1 MGNIDYS
8 KIYNE
13 NKENWKALTEEPH
26 KYEALLAG
34 HYSDSNH
41 FVYELL
47 QNAEDEKA
55 SRVVIEYYKDKL
67 VFYHNGEPFDEG
79 DVRGVSSM
87 LMGTKDRFDAQTI
100 GRFGMGF
107 KSVFK
112 YTNQPVIYSDHE
124 AFMIK
129 NYLLPVEITE
139 GWDYEHEKANLQYR
153 FGNGKTYFPFFNS
166 DHLTK
171 IVIPFVKT
179 DDNGVFYNADGK
191 DVLQK
196 LSGLNGEILLFLTYI
211 KDLYWINKQ
220 KNHHVRIT
228 LSDDKA
234 DKNIITCRITG
245 SSYVR
250 DEVSRYLRYKK
261 VFNHVKM
268 KSAEVAVAYK
278 LNAVS
283 KNVNEMG
290 NTPVWVYFPTRDM
303 TALPF
308 LIHGS
313 FETAVSREK
322 LMTPSGFNSD
332 LMDKLGDLIAESLTD
347 MAKRLMIT
355 QAFIRRVLI
364 AAFKDEESH
373 HTIPDIKKKVT
384 DAFIRG
390 KLLPDRKSN
399 YRTIKELTLPVP
411 FQMAELCEQ
420 PVFAHTFDAAKHFVA
435 FNNEK
440 ERNFT
445 EYFLWLKN
453 DLKIPVYSLA
463 DWAAHLTDGDFL
475 PEEVNVRNFE
485 SIETLYNLLNSHRLS
500 LYTTGLSY
508 TRAGAYDVAIKEML
522 REAWNALKEAPLI
535 LNKDRRLVPAYK
547 DKKPAIY
554 ISLSGNY
561 RNSVN
566 ASVILPSFATTYH
579 KLFEEA
585 FEIPE
590 FDDYQF
596 IKEKIVQKY
605 TLATKNETIKFED
618 RRNAL
623 EEYASDIK
631 QIISFV
637 EESHKYEDMR
647 DLLKGACIIKVWN
660 PDGKA
665 LFARPQ
671 NTYLPKSDEGVDLT
685 KYFHPV
691 PNYSYGTYG
700 NYVFYNKEQ
709 INFDCSLIDFRFF
722 NDYGI
727 PLSKMR
733 LLGVLTTPVI
743 DGIRYDHSGRGDN
756 YWDALGEFCP
766 NIKIIGLET
775 NLIFIEGHP
784 ADKLAKE
791 KSSAILNLLLSIS
804 PKLAGK
810 IRRKKTASRV
820 TDECATEL
828 LRALK
833 GYRWLFDKN
842 HSLHSARELS
852 KYELDSEIYGE
863 LPKNKEVFALLGF
876 VEKEEDTKADAFD
889 MVEKLDK
896 HTKKVMFRQLAREL
910 GYDLQKMENTTGNEE
925 QAVEAFNPN
934 DWLSDEF
941 PKRIVRNMDYLVR
954 HVREQFFCADP
965 VKYQQVYRQIRT
977 SKSAKSDR
985 EYSLGMYT
993 NESNTQI
1000 CQICKKRAIHP
1011 EAIELSN
1018 FGIEMPQLHIC
1029 LCKDCASEYKRE
1041 RDNNKEHFK
1050 TKITRKIRQL
1060 NISSQADSY
1069 DIEVAKK
1076 LTVSFTQTHIAEI
1089 KEILDLIDRYGLPT
1103 PEASEEKPTIITEGV
1118 PAKNKPEEERSI
1130 STPLSSFSPNVGVST
1145 TKITKAASVSR
1156 TMVFEND
1163 QSNAKTKPLNGSKET
1178 KRYGNSSETSI
1189 GSKGIFNP
1197 PRLAI
1202 GVRVENRQNGKG
1214 TVISIDSSIIKV
1226 KYDTGIIKKYSKD
1239 IAVKN
1244 RTLEIITDGGKKS
1257 KFTDLKGFFVQNG
1270 LETIDKRINGGSLWV
1285 VGERDKLEPYIKVA
1299 NNVYGA
1305 VGAYGRGKATD
1316 YRNGWFTH
1324 SKA

>member
-1 MGNIDYS
+1 MGNIDYR

-55 SRVVIEYYKDKL
+55 SRVVIEYYKNKL
-67 VFYHNGEPFDEG
+67 VFYHDGEPFDEG

-87 LMGTKDRFDAQTI
+87 LMGTKDKFDAQTI

-112 YTNQPVIYSDHE
+112 YTNQPYIFSDNE

-129 NYLLPVEITE
+129 NYLLPVELAE
-139 GWDYEHEKANLQYR
+139 GWDFKREKANLQYR
-153 FGNGKTYFPFFNS
+153 FGNGKVFFPFFDS

-179 DDNGVFYNADGK
+179 DDNGVSYAAEGK

-196 LSGLNGEILLFLTYI
+196 LSDLNGEILLFLTYI
-211 KDLYWINKQ
+211 KDLYWINKE
-220 KNHHVRIT
+220 NGHHVRIT
-228 LSDDKA
+228 LSGDFT

-245 SSYVR
+245 SSYHR
-250 DEVSRYLRYKK
+250 DEISRYLRYKK

-278 LNAVS
+278 LNAIG
-283 KNVNEMG
+283 KNVNEMV
-290 NTPVWVYFPTRDM
+290 NTPVWVYFPTRDV

-322 LMTPSGFNSD
+322 LMTPSSFNSD
-332 LMDKLGDLIAESLTD
+332 LMDILGNLIAESLTD
-347 MAKRLMIT
+347 MAKRKMIT
-355 QAFIRRVLI
+355 QVFIRRVLI
-364 AAFKDEESH
+364 AAFKDEELN
-373 HTIPDIKKKVT
+373 HTIPGIKKKVT
-384 DAFIRG
+384 DSFVSG

-399 YRTIKELTLPVP
+399 YRATKELTLPVP
-411 FQMAELCEQ
+411 FQLAELREHTL
-420 PVFAHTFDAAKHFVA
+420 FASTFDEAKYFIA

-445 EYFLWLKN
+445 EYFLWLKE
-453 DLKIPVYSLA
+453 DLKIPVYSLS
-463 DWAAHLTDGDFL
+463 DWASHLKVCNAMST
-475 PEEVNVRNFE
+475 EVNLNDFE
-485 SIETLYNLLNSHRLS
+485 SIRTLYDFLTSYRLS

-522 REAWNALKEAPLI
+522 GEAWSSLKEAPLI

-547 DKKPAIY
+547 KKIPAIY
-554 ISLSGNY
+554 ISLSSNY
-561 RNSVN
+561 KSVN
-566 ASVILPSFATTYH
+566 ASVILPSFITTYR

-590 FDDYQF
+590 LDDYQF
-596 IKEKIVQKY
+596 IKETIVQKY
-605 TLATKNETIKFED
+605 TLETKNQTIIFED
-618 RRNAL
+618 RNNAL

-637 EESHKYEDMR
+637 EASHKYEDIR
-647 DLLKGACIIKVWN
+647 NLLKDTCIIKVWN

-665 LFARPQ
+665 FFARPQ
-671 NTYLPKSDEGVDLT
+671 NTYLPRSDDGIDLT

-722 NDYGI
+722 NDHGI
-727 PLSKMR
+727 PLSKMK

-743 DGIRYDHSGRGDN
+743 DGIRFDHSGRGDN
-756 YWDALGEFCP
+756 YWEALGEFCP
-766 NIKIIGLET
+766 NIRIIGLET

-784 ADKLAKE
+784 NDKLAKE

-804 PKLAGK
+804 PKLVGK
-810 IRRKKTASRV
+810 VRRKKTASRV

-828 LRALK
+828 LSSIK

-842 HSLHSARELS
+842 HSLHSADELS
-852 KYELDSEIYGE
+852 KYELDNEIYGE
-863 LPKNKEVFALLGF
+863 LPKNKEAFALLGF

-889 MVEKLDK
+889 MVERLDK
-896 HTKKVMFRQLAREL
+896 PAKKIMFRQLAREL
-910 GYDLQKMENTTGNEE
+910 GYDFKKMENPTGNDN
-925 QAVEAFNPN
+925 QVVEAFNPN

-941 PKRIVRNMDYLVR
+941 PKRSVRNMDYLVR

-977 SKSAKSDR
+977 SKSVRSDR

-1041 RDNNKEHFK
+1041 RDNNKDHFK
-1050 TKITRKIRQL
+1050 TKISNKIRHI

-1069 DIEVAKK
+1069 DIEITKK
-1076 LTVSFTQTHIAEI
+1076 ITVSFTQTHIAEI
-1089 KEILDLIDRYGLPT
+1089 KEILDLIDRHGLPT
-1103 PEASEEKPTIITEGV
+1103 PEASQEKTTIITEGV
-1118 PAKNKPEEERSI
+1118 HAKSKPKEEESINTPLLSI
-1130 STPLSSFSPNVGVST
+1130 SSKAGTST
-1145 TKITKAASVSR
+1145 TKMANTVSISR
-1156 TMVFEND
+1156 AKVSENG
-1163 QSNAKTKPLNGSKET
+1163 QSNAKEKPLNNGKESKQF
-1178 KRYGNSSETSI
+1178 GNNSTISTVNE
-1189 GSKGIFNP
+1189 GILNP
-1197 PRLAI
+1197 PKMAA
-1202 GVRVENRQNGKG
+1202 GVRVENWQNGKG

-1226 KYDTGIIKKYSKD
+1226 KYDTGNTKIYNKE
-1239 IAVKN
+1239 IALKN
-1244 RTLEIITDGGKKS
+1244 GTLSIITDSGKKL
-1257 KFTDLKGFFVQNG
+1257 KATDLKGYFTQNG
-1270 LETIDKRINGGSLWV
+1270 LETVDKRIHGGSLWV
-1285 VGERDKLEPYIKVA
+1285 IGERDKLEPYIKVA
-1299 NNVYGA
+1299 NSVYGA
-1305 VGAYGRGKATD
+1305 SGAYGRGKATD

-1324 SKA
+1324 SNA